1 MLPDEKRNDTFF
13 VGNFLMDVFDNNSFS
28 RRSTYEEIFTEN
40 SVLIF
45 LQALKVF
52 PYYGYF

>member
-1 MLPDEKRNDTFF
+1 VAINKNLICYRRKRNETFF
-13 VGNFLMDVFDNNSFS
+13 VGNFLMDIFNNNSFS

-45 LQALKVF
+45 L
-52 PYYGYF
+52 